1 VTAEPFCGHNQPMTT
16 SRNVLAAV
24 LLAAPLLTGLAVAAQ
39 DAAPNQERDF
49 LTRVRRLTVE
59 GKRAG
64 EGYWSPDG
72 KRLVFQSEREPGNPF
87 YQIYVVDL
95 ASGETKRISNGTGKT
110 TCAFFRPGT
119 DEIEFASTHADPK
132 SKQYQDE
139 ELAFRASGKERRYSW
154 DYDPEMDIYSYN
166 EKTGAMKQLTTAKGY
181 DAEGSYSPDGKYIVF
196 SSMRGGYDHALSD
209 KEKKSL
215 EENPSNF
222 AEIYIMNADGSGQK
236 RLTTTFGYDG
246 GPFFTQDGKKIVW
259 RRFDEQGLIA
269 DVWTMNLDG
278 SDQKQITTF
287 GSMSWAPYMHPSGE
301 YFIFASNKLGFE
313 NFELFMVDAAGTKEP
328 VRVTYSNGFDGLPVP
343 SPDGKTLAWTSS
355 RAGGSAGQLFL
366 AQWNHAKAMEALKN
380 APPRKPAKS

>member
-1 VTAEPFCGHNQPMTT
+1 MTRWRAACAAFLLT
-16 SRNVLAAV
+16 ISGLAV
-24 LLAAPLLTGLAVAAQ
+24 LLSGQPATY
-39 DAAPNQERDF
+39 QERDF
-49 LTRVRRLTVE
+49 LARVRRLTVE

-87 YQIYVVDL
+87 YQIYVLDL
-95 ASGETKRISNGTGKT
+95 VSGDTKRISTGLGKT

-132 SKQYQDE
+132 SKQYQDD

-154 DYDPEMDIYSYN
+154 DYDPEMDIYSYS
-166 EKTGAMKQLTTAKGY
+166 EKTGALKRLTTAKGY
-181 DAEGSYSPDGKYIVF
+181 DAEGSYSPDGKSIVF
-196 SSMRGGYDHALSD
+196 SSMRSAYDHPLTD

-215 EENPSNF
+215 DENPSNF
-222 AEIYIMNADGSGQK
+222 AEIYIMKADGSGQK
-236 RLTTTFGYDG
+236 QLTNVWGYDG
-246 GPFFTQDGKKIVW
+246 GPFFTPDGKKIVW

-287 GSMSWAPYMHPSGE
+287 GSMSWAPYIHPSGA
-301 YFIFASNKLGFE
+301 YFIFASNKLGFD

-328 VRVTYSNGFDGLPVP
+328 VRVTYSDGFDGLPVP
-343 SPDGKTLAWTSS
+343 SPDGKQLAWTST

-366 AQWNHAKAMEALKN
+366 AQWNHENALAALEKAPLK
-380 APPRKPAKS
+380 KPSK